1 MSGCAGRRPG
11 PRRVL
16 RVAAMPWRPPQQQAA
31 SSLPHCL
38 PPPLHP
44 RRFFDY
50 QQPGSAEGYDPQ
62 QQQQQ
67 YGSSAYAQWYYG
79 DNGQY
84 QVADYPVPGSAG
96 SDAGRGAF
104 ASSRGRSDGGGPAEF
119 VFPTSY
125 GDDASGAPGDGS
137 WGAPGEGQQPQWGPP
152 GQQQQQQPPPAAP
165 GRGGSGYEMDD
176 W

>member
-1 MSGCAGRRPG
+1 
-11 PRRVL
+11 
-16 RVAAMPWRPPQQQAA
+16 MPWRPPQQQAA

-67 YGSSAYAQWYYG
+67 YGSSADAQWYYG

-84 QVADYPVPGSAG
+84 QVADYQVPGSAG